1 MKKIYNIPSYSD
13 ALELSSRTDVFYES
27 KTVVD
32 GYSVSTFN
40 YRLAQFSDFENPI
53 EGSELN
59 GYEMRGI
66 TYVFNTDGSY
76 SIDIYY

>member
-32 GYSVSTFN
+32 GYSVSTLTIDLLNF
-40 YRLAQFSDFENPI
+40 LTLKTQSKVLK
-53 EGSELN
+53 LN
-59 GYEMRGI
+59 GYEMRE
-66 TYVFNTDGSY
+66 
-76 SIDIYY
+76 

>member
-1 MKKIYNIPSYSD
+1 MYS
-13 ALELSSRTDVFYES
+13 TNS

-59 GYEMRGI
+59 GYEMRI
-66 TYVFNTDGSY
+66 TYVFNTDGSLFNRH
-76 SIDIYY
+76 IIR

>member
-1 MKKIYNIPSYSD
+1 MKKIYNIPSSD

-32 GYSVSTFN
+32 GYSVSTFTM
-40 YRLAQFSDFENPI
+40 RLAQFSDFENPI

-59 GYEMRGI
+59 GYEMRENNLQYRWFFI
-66 TYVFNTDGSY
+66 Q
-76 SIDIYY
+76 

>member
-32 GYSVSTFN
+32 GYSCIYFN

-59 GYEMRGI
+59 G
-66 TYVFNTDGSY
+66 
-76 SIDIYY
+76 

>member
-1 MKKIYNIPSYSD
+1 MKIYNTSYSD
-13 ALELSSRTDVFYES
+13 ALELSSRTVFYES

-32 GYSVSTFN
+32 GYSVSTFT
-40 YRLAQFSDFENPI
+40 RLAQFSDFENPI

>member
-13 ALELSSRTDVFYES
+13 ALELSSRTDVFYEPNRS
-27 KTVVD
+27 RWIFCI
-32 GYSVSTFN
+32 TFN